1 MKNKKVIFLVDMQS
15 FYASVEIASN
25 HNLQGK
31 PVVVCGD
38 PEKRHGI
45 ALAAS
50 PEAKKAGVK
59 TGMPAWE
66 VRNLCPDA
74 QFVRPHMKKYIDA
87 SIQITEILRQFT
99 DKVEVFSIDE
109 QFLDVTASYLL
120 FGTPDRMAQ
129 NIQEKIWEEVGV
141 KARVGIG
148 DNKIQAKMACDRFA
162 KKNNDGIFR
171 LSFETYKEITQSLP
185 IDDLFGVGSRMK
197 RNMERI
203 GIFTIGQLAERSLE
217 ELKKHWGI
225 MGHVLWLSSQ
235 GIDYSPVE
243 SQSTVEQKG
252 IGNSITL
259 PRDYHLREEIEVVLL
274 EITEEVGR
282 RARKMNL
289 HGKTVHLSLRGTD
302 FNLPTGF
309 HRQVTL
315 PYPTNDTLEIYHT
328 VLLLLDQ
335 FWDKEPIRRVGIS
348 LTQLQDDR
356 VVQLSLFSNSIKKRE
371 LAKTMDQIRDRFGR
385 TAVFR
390 ASSLL
395 STGLLFDRA
404 TKIGGHEA

>member
-1 MKNKKVIFLVDMQS
+1 MKNKNVIFLVDMQS

-25 HNLQGK
+25 HSLQGK

-50 PEAKKAGVK
+50 PEAKQKGIK

-66 VRNLCPDA
+66 VKNLCPDV
-74 QFVRPHMKKYIDA
+74 QFVRPHMQKYIDA
-87 SIQITEILRQFT
+87 SLQITEILSQFT
-99 DKVEVFSIDE
+99 DTVEVFSIDE

-120 FGTPDRMAQ
+120 FGTPERMAQ
-129 NIQEKIWEEVGV
+129 KIQERIWEEVGV

-148 DNKIQAKMACDRFA
+148 SNKIQAKMACDRFA
-162 KKNNDGIFR
+162 KKNKEGIFK
-171 LSFETYKEITQSLP
+171 LTFENYKEMTQVLP
-185 IDDLFGVGSRMK
+185 IDSLFGIGSKMK
-197 RNMERI
+197 RNLERI
-203 GIFTIGQLAERSLE
+203 GIFTIGELAGRSLE
-217 ELKKHWGI
+217 ELKKRWGI
-225 MGHVLWLSSQ
+225 MGHVIWLSAQ

-243 SQSTVEQKG
+243 NYSTVEQKG

-259 PRDYHLREEIEVVLL
+259 PKDYRLREEIEVVLL

-289 HGKTVHLSLRGTD
+289 HGRTVHLSLRGAD
-302 FNLPTGF
+302 FNMPTGF
-309 HRQVTL
+309 HRQITM
-315 PYPTNDTLEIYHT
+315 PYPTNDTLEIYQA
-328 VLLLLDQ
+328 VLQLLDQ
-335 FWDKEPIRRVGIS
+335 FWDREPIRRVGVS
-348 LTQLQDDR
+348 LTQLEDDR
-356 VVQLSLFSNSIKKRE
+356 VVQLSLFSNSIRKKE
-371 LAKTMDQIRDRFGR
+371 LGKTMDQIRERYGK
-385 TAVFR
+385 TAIFR